1 MIRPLRRLH
10 RLLIALLAIL
20 LVVVFIAGL
29 IVRKPIPANPQ
40 IPKTLLQ
47 TPGGGQR

>member
-10 RLLIALLAIL
+10 RLMIAVLILVLAIL
-20 LVVVFIAGL
+20 FIAGL

-40 IPKTLLQ
+40 IPNTLLQ
-47 TPGGGQR
+47 TSSGGQR